1 MTEIEELWHGLQ
13 PPYSEL
19 FGWLLHGQEKPS
31 QQAAAPFRPAMLAH
45 ALVDSDRDK
54 LDSADF
60 SAEWKWDGIRIQV
73 SGEAGTRRIYTR
85 SGDEVSQAFPD
96 LLDAVDFQ
104 GTIDGELL
112 VGRQGDDGH
121 IEIGSFSDLQ
131 QRLNRKTVS
140 KKLQAS
146 HPVIIRAYDLL
157 WDGRKNLRNLPFSE
171 RRKHLQDFIPLLER
185 SRFDISPLI
194 EFNSW
199 TDLAERRDCLPH
211 PAIEGRDAQAMG
223 FALCSRTAPGFV
235 VQVETGSDDR
245 RCCVDVCTARP
256 WQTQQLFIATI
267 RLVSGHPTMCWCQSV
282 RPILDL
288 PMKS

>member
-1 MTEIEELWHGLQ
+1 MGKANAVKQLSDWMNQLDSSGRYALLKLVTGGLRIGVSARLTKQALAQLGQVDVTEIEELWHGLQ

-131 QRLNRKTVS
+131 QRLNRKNGFEKT
-140 KKLQAS
+140 AS
-146 HPVIIRAYDLL
+146 L
-157 WDGRKNLRNLPFSE
+157 
-171 RRKHLQDFIPLLER
+171 
-185 SRFDISPLI
+185 
-194 EFNSW
+194 
-199 TDLAERRDCLPH
+199 
-211 PAIEGRDAQAMG
+211 
-223 FALCSRTAPGFV
+223 APGNH
-235 VQVETGSDDR
+235 
-245 RCCVDVCTARP
+245 P
-256 WQTQQLFIATI
+256 
-267 RLVSGHPTMCWCQSV
+267 RL
-282 RPILDL
+282 
-288 PMKS
+288 